1 MHPGA
6 FIISIKV
13 SRKHQII
20 SIRGADDLNPV
31 QLRADLKRFSVRFY
45 DDGFTRLEDPITGET
60 GVINDSLA
68 WLIKPKKMDL
78 FYLRRDGVFSFKT
91 PGSSLWGIISKDDK
105 VLVPPTFEIGAVL
118 KNDYATLMKRLDK
131 ERNVV
136 IRKNT
141 GRVLRELPDY
151 SDISSCHNG
160 YVIVRSVKNNKF
172 GVIDSRGNITIP
184 CMYSDITETSTR
196 LFIATE
202 SGTSFILDEKGKKLS
217 PGFKKIRPPSDEI
230 VLVSDGEPWDI
241 DLFDLKSNH
250 LIPTKIKFL
259 DLREHHEGMTIV
271 VSNFMLGNLWKLIDR
286 NGKIVFESPWV
297 DSLEFANEGLVLLNE
312 NGRNRNE
319 LDCSKDRWGY
329 LDFKGRVFIKPIY
342 TDARKFVSGF
352 AAVSTGSK
360 S

>member
-1 MHPGA
+1 
-6 FIISIKV
+6 
-13 SRKHQII
+13 
-20 SIRGADDLNPV
+20 
-31 QLRADLKRFSVRFY
+31 
-45 DDGFTRLEDPITGET
+45 
-60 GVINDSLA
+60 
-68 WLIKPKKMDL
+68 
-78 FYLRRDGVFSFKT
+78 
-91 PGSSLWGIISKDDK
+91 
-105 VLVPPTFEIGAVL
+105 
-118 KNDYATLMKRLDK
+118 
-131 ERNVV
+131 
-136 IRKNT
+136 
-141 GRVLRELPDY
+141 
-151 SDISSCHNG
+151 
-160 YVIVRSVKNNKF
+160 
-172 GVIDSRGNITIP
+172 
-184 CMYSDITETSTR
+184 MYSDITETSTR